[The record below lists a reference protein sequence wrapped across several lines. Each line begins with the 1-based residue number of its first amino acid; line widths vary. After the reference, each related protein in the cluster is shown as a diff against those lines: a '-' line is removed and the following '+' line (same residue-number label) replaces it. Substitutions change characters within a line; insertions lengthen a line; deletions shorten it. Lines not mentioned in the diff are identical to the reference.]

1 MSQLRLFSVD
11 RPEVAPLTISARLK
25 GQLVYFMTPPL
36 TEGLP
41 HLDEDEYWFTKND
54 VATWLAEG
62 VFHLVSPL
70 DSANTTEVE
79 LTEEQEAF
87 LSWLDRHQIE
97 RVRVV
102 E

>member
-1 MSQLRLFSVD
+1 MSQFRLFSVD
-11 RPEVAPLTISARLK
+11 RSEVAPLVISARLK
-25 GQLVYFMTPPL
+25 GQMVYFMTPPS

-41 HLDEDEYWFTKND
+41 HLEEDEYWFAKKD
-54 VATWLAEG
+54 VANWLAEG

-87 LSWLDRHQIE
+87 LTWLDRHQIE

>member
-1 MSQLRLFSVD
+1 M
-11 RPEVAPLTISARLK
+11 APLAISARLK
-25 GQLVYFMTPPL
+25 GQLVYFMTPPA
-36 TEGLP
+36 TEGIP
-41 HLDEDEYWFTKND
+41 HLAENEYWFDAKE
-54 VATWLAEG
+54 VANWLSEG

-87 LSWLDRHQIE
+87 LSWLSRHQIE

>member
-1 MSQLRLFSVD
+1 MSQLRLFPVD
-11 RPEVAPLTISARLK
+11 HPNAAPLAISARLRS
-25 GQLVYFMTPPL
+25 QLVYFMTPPA
-36 TEGLP
+36 TEGVGALA
-41 HLDEDEYWFTKND
+41 EGEYWFNRNE
-54 VATWLAEG
+54 VANWLSEG
-62 VFHLVSPL
+62 VFYLVSPL

-87 LSWLDRHQIE
+87 LSWLSRHQIE

>member
-1 MSQLRLFSVD
+1 MSQLRLFPVD
-11 RPEVAPLTISARLK
+11 HPDVAPLPISARLK
-25 GQLVYFMTPPL
+25 SQLVYFMTPPT
-36 TEGLP
+36 TEGVGPLA
-41 HLDEDEYWFTKND
+41 EDEYWFNGKE
-54 VATWLAEG
+54 VAIWLSEG

-87 LSWLDRHQIE
+87 LDWLSRHQIE